1 MIVSSLIVI
10 TSAFCICKK
19 GKVKDETSKKI
30 VKPMEVKLRSK
41 MSHWP
46 KIPHRYGPVV
56 CHIYLFR
63 HNFWILNQIR
73 EYSNPPHINWNFG
86 PDKNWT
92 KCSTVG
98 CHGVRTLNFPRDKDW
113 LLWAHLLWNVSSW
126 MIAITIAYSEVLRQ
140 KAEIELNFC
149 FGDNWK
155 CFLDKK
161 NCCNRVFYKFS
172 CFSKVLLSNQFDQNI
187 TI

>member
-1 MIVSSLIVI
+1 MSIGPKLVSQIFFRCLIFDCYNI
-10 TSAFCICKK
+10 SICKK

-73 EYSNPPHINWNFG
+73 EYSNPPHINWKFG
-86 PDKNWT
+86 PDKNWNI
-92 KCSTVG
+92 CSLVG

-161 NCCNRVFYKFS
+161 NCCNRVVYKF
-172 CFSKVLLSNQFDQNI
+172 
-187 TI
+187 

>member
-1 MIVSSLIVI
+1 M
-10 TSAFCICKK
+10 
-19 GKVKDETSKKI
+19 GKLKWRKYV
-30 VKPMEVKLRSK
+30 
-41 MSHWP
+41 
-46 KIPHRYGPVV
+46 
-56 CHIYLFR
+56 
-63 HNFWILNQIR
+63 
-73 EYSNPPHINWNFG
+73 FG
-86 PDKNWT
+86 PDKNWN
-92 KCSTVG
+92 KCSIVG

-161 NCCNRVFYKFS
+161 IVAIELSTNFS
-172 CFSKVLLSNQFDQNI
+172 CFHKVLLSNHFGQNI
-187 TI
+187 TIKLNLRLSVNSFTRLNLFPSFRCS